1 MLICLQKYCIFR
13 NYGPTTWFLL
23 HIIIFMLFPI
33 IMPKKKKQ
41 LRFVVT
47 ALLNVDQLGLE
58 PRTSR
63 L

>member
-1 MLICLQKYCIFR
+1 MF
-13 NYGPTTWFLL
+13 
-23 HIIIFMLFPI
+23 FPI